1 MKLSELHNGEK
12 AVIVK
17 VYGHGGFRKRIVEMG
32 FIKGKEVTVLENAP
46 LHDPV
51 RYLIM
56 GYEVS
61 LRHDEAAHI
70 QCVTIEE
77 AKKIMPETGT
87 FNKGTL
93 SEEELDDDC
102 LLMHGYAM
110 KRRHHINVALVGN
123 PNCGKTSLFNY
134 ASGAHERVGNY
145 SGVTIE
151 AAEAKAYYEGYEFH
165 LVDLPGTY
173 SLSAYSGEE
182 IYVRRQLIDKTP
194 DVVLNVIDASNLERN
209 LYLTTQLID
218 MHIRMVCA
226 LNMYDESE
234 RRGDTLDYVKLGQLL
249 AVPMVP
255 TVFKTGRGVEEL
267 FHTIIELYEG
277 HIHEGHIHVNH
288 GLYIEEG
295 IDSLRR
301 ILRRDSSVIQRYT
314 PRFLALKI
322 LEGDRQALD
331 FISTLPEADD
341 IIRTRDTAA
350 RKIETELK
358 CDPETAIMDAKY
370 GFINGALQEAEFGIG
385 EKEDTYHVTH
395 LIDHVI
401 THRYMGLPIF
411 VLMIYAMFWATFTIG
426 EYPMGWIEGA
436 IEALGYLLTTFLPD
450 GPVKDM
456 LVDGVVGGVGSVI
469 VFLPQI
475 LILYAFISFMEDSGY
490 MSRAAFIMD
499 KLMHKM
505 GLHGKSFIPLIMGF
519 GCNVPAI
526 MATRTVES
534 QRSRLITMLILPFM
548 SCSARL
554 PLYIIMVGT
563 FFEHEYHTPILVA
576 LYILGILAAVMTSIL
591 FSKYLVRGEDTPFVM
606 ELPPYRFPSTKSMLR
621 HTWEKGR
628 EYLKKM
634 GGIIL
639 VASVIVWALGYFPHN
654 TSLSPR
660 EQKEQSIIGHIGKTI
675 EPVFRLQGFNW
686 KLDVSLLSGIGAKE
700 ITASTLSVLY
710 THDDAGDNAPDT
722 ILSPSNENNVHERP
736 QQNDEGAKYG
746 SLRKK
751 MEADG
756 INPLSAIS
764 FMVFALLYFPCI
776 ATIAAIKNE
785 SGSWRWGLFAAAYTT
800 FIAWVVSALVYQVG
814 MLLTPSL

>member
-1 MKLSELHNGEK
+1 
-12 AVIVK
+12 
-17 VYGHGGFRKRIVEMG
+17 
-32 FIKGKEVTVLENAP
+32 
-46 LHDPV
+46 
-51 RYLIM
+51 
-56 GYEVS
+56 
-61 LRHDEAAHI
+61 
-70 QCVTIEE
+70 
-77 AKKIMPETGT
+77 
-87 FNKGTL
+87 
-93 SEEELDDDC
+93 
-102 LLMHGYAM
+102 
-110 KRRHHINVALVGN
+110 
-123 PNCGKTSLFNY
+123 
-134 ASGAHERVGNY
+134 
-145 SGVTIE
+145 
-151 AAEAKAYYEGYEFH
+151 
-165 LVDLPGTY
+165 
-173 SLSAYSGEE
+173 
-182 IYVRRQLIDKTP
+182 
-194 DVVLNVIDASNLERN
+194 
-209 LYLTTQLID
+209 
-218 MHIRMVCA
+218 
-226 LNMYDESE
+226 
-234 RRGDTLDYVKLGQLL
+234 
-249 AVPMVP
+249 
-255 TVFKTGRGVEEL
+255 
-267 FHTIIELYEG
+267 
-277 HIHEGHIHVNH
+277 
-288 GLYIEEG
+288 
-295 IDSLRR
+295 
-301 ILRRDSSVIQRYT
+301 
-314 PRFLALKI
+314 
-322 LEGDRQALD
+322 
-331 FISTLPEADD
+331 
-341 IIRTRDTAA
+341 
-350 RKIETELK
+350 
-358 CDPETAIMDAKY
+358 
-370 GFINGALQEAEFGIG
+370 
-385 EKEDTYHVTH
+385 
-395 LIDHVI
+395 
-401 THRYMGLPIF
+401 
-411 VLMIYAMFWATFTIG
+411 
-426 EYPMGWIEGA
+426 
-436 IEALGYLLTTFLPD
+436 
-450 GPVKDM
+450 
-456 LVDGVVGGVGSVI
+456 
-469 VFLPQI
+469 
-475 LILYAFISFMEDSGY
+475 
-490 MSRAAFIMD
+490 
-499 KLMHKM
+499 
-505 GLHGKSFIPLIMGF
+505 FIPLIMGF

-736 QQNDEGAKYG
+736 QQNDEGSKYG

-800 FIAWVVSALVYQVG
+800 FIAWVVSAVVYQIG